1 MANWIIDAAHSEL
14 QFKVKHLMISTV
26 TGTFRTFSG
35 SVESNG
41 DDFSGASVRFEAEV
55 ASIDTR
61 SEDRDNHLK
70 SGDFFDA
77 EKFPKLSFVSS
88 SWEKTGEDTY
98 EVKGDLTIKGVTLPV
113 TLEVESGGVQKDP
126 WGNTKAGF
134 DLKGKINRK
143 DFGLTWNAAT
153 EAGGVLVGEEVKLI
167 ASVQLAQQA

>member
-41 DDFSGASVRFEAEV
+41 DDFSGSSVRFEAEV

-113 TLEVESGGVQKDP
+113 TLEVESGGIQKDP